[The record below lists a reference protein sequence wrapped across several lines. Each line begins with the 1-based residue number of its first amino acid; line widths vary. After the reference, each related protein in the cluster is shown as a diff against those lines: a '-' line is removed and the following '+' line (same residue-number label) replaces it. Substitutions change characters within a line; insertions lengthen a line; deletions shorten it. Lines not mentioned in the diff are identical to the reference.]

1 MAQDNLISIEFN
13 AADLGGL
20 DSALTTIETILN
32 GKVVNLTAEERKQYG
47 KINNK
52 RENWVTKV
60 RNYITQKPEIK
71 PLSLDLLEHDKDL
84 AARTAIFPRLNRIL
98 AIKDALQDTTM
109 LISSDLYDNSLA
121 VYGNVKEMAKRNV
134 PGITPIF
141 DDLKAQFPGPGPKA
155 PGPVPPAPPIPV
167 PPAP

>member
-13 AADLGGL
+13 AAELAALDAGL
-20 DSALTTIETILN
+20 TSIETILN

-71 PLSLDLLEHDKDL
+71 PSSLDLLEHDKDL

-109 LISSDLYDNSLA
+109 LLSSDLYDNSLS

-141 DDLKAQFPGPGPKA
+141 DDLKTQFPGPGPKA
-155 PGPVPPAPPIPV
+155 TGPVPPAPPIPV
-167 PPAP
+167 PPGP